1 MPRHTSTDSSL
12 KSRNATPLASATEKK
27 LLGYA
32 ALAAASGVAMLA
44 LAPGAEAKV
53 VYTPTRQKLT
63 VNTTFVLDVNGDGTP
78 DFNFTAF
85 TLLGGA
91 LRRETYTFNS
101 DGFLEASGA
110 VQSNQFWGAQF
121 DVSALPAGVK
131 IGGNGKFSTS
141 NFFMGAVSATDGGPP
156 NYAGP
161 WAPAGGNV
169 KDRYVGLKFVIS
181 GETHFGWAR
190 FNVQIRQPLKGKVQ
204 AVLTGYA
211 YETVA
216 NAPITAGATS
226 GNEAA
231 DARPTTLGQLAA
243 GVAGH

>member
-1 MPRHTSTDSSL
+1 MPRLTSSSSSL
-12 KSRNATPLASATEKK
+12 KSRNTTPLTSAMEKK

-44 LAPGAEAKV
+44 LAPGAEAEV
-53 VYTPTRQKLT
+53 VYTPTHQKLT
-63 VNTTFVLDVNGDGTP
+63 VNTTLALDVNGDGTP
-78 DFNFTAF
+78 DFNFNAF
-85 TLLGGA
+85 S
-91 LRRETYTFNS
+91 LRFGPRRDTYTFLS
-101 DGFLEASGA
+101 EDFLEATA
-110 VQSNQFWGAQF
+110 PMRSNQFWGAQF
-121 DVSALPAGVK
+121 DVSALPAGFK
-131 IGGNGKFSTS
+131 IGRNGKFSAS

-169 KDRYVGLKFVIS
+169 KDRYVGLKFVIN
-181 GETHFGWAR
+181 GEIHYGWAR
-190 FNVQIRQPLKGKVQ
+190 FNVQVRLPLKGNVQ

-216 NAPITAGATS
+216 NAPIMAGATS

-231 DARPTTLGQLAA
+231 DTQPARLGQLAA
-243 GVAGH
+243 GAAGH